1 MKAQDSYFR
10 THHIPWASDV
20 RARRYFLLKLKI
32 SKFKHLILGNFDWE
46 NVQERCILAMSF
58 LCEMNSDV
66 SSFRET
72 TNQLI
77 RTWID
82 DIHPHWLKPANSYFP
97 QTESEWTRFSAF
109 YPQME
114 SRSEHDLKFKNST
127 DILTSSSRVLRDK
140 LIIFLFLL
148 VPMPSNIK
156 RNANARPFH
165 HSTSI
170 TL

>member
-1 MKAQDSYFR
+1 M
-10 THHIPWASDV
+10 P
-20 RARRYFLLKLKI
+20 
-32 SKFKHLILGNFDWE
+32 
-46 NVQERCILAMSF
+46 F

-114 SRSEHDLKFKNST
+114 SRSEHYLTEPSFTGQTTTARFLKEM
-127 DILTSSSRVLRDK
+127 V
-140 LIIFLFLL
+140 
-148 VPMPSNIK
+148 
-156 RNANARPFH
+156 
-165 HSTSI
+165 
-170 TL
+170 